1 MILKSWDDK
10 RPVVTQNSSMGENTH
25 GDLIEGAGDYVQ
37 GRNIELKSYFKFK
50 WNSHNWLGA
59 GSEPWV
65 ILLIFQ
71 DLSLMILIKIIV
83 IKKTCT
89 QAMTHCMESQ
99 LHEPPPYHTEGK
111 SWRVFQINPLAP
123 LTPKFHYHSLTI
135 KLNTIMN
142 HIPIFSNFWAL
153 PSRQHNMH
161 INYIRKL

>member
-1 MILKSWDDK
+1 MILKSLDEK
-10 RPVVTQNSSMGENTH
+10 RCRRLCTGLRYS
-25 GDLIEGAGDYVQ
+25 I
-37 GRNIELKSYFKFK
+37 ISYFECN
-50 WNSHNWLGA
+50 WNVHNWLWA
-59 GSEPWV
+59 GSKPWV
-65 ILLIFQ
+65 LLRLFLIFQ
-71 DLSLMILIKIIV
+71 YLSLMILIKIIL

-111 SWRVFQINPLAP
+111 FWRVFQINPLAP